1 MVRGVE
7 VGGDYLRLAIIFNIS
22 IYAGGQYI
30 QGRRLLE
37 GRLLFEEIQYMGMR
51 QSTGNTVYSSI
62 TMEHGIKITL

>member
-37 GRLLFEEIQYMGMR
+37 GWLLFEEIQYMGMR
-51 QSTGNTVYSSI
+51 ESTGNTVYSSI